1 MLKHPYN
8 VLDVKNVLKNISN
21 IIIFVIK
28 YTKIYYIYNINIL
41 TLQNNISKLI

>member
-28 YTKIYYIYNINIL
+28 YMYDKNIL
-41 TLQNNISKLI
+41 YL